1 MYYLCI
7 GNVWHD
13 DASPATTRIQNG
25 DSMARIKNPFVVTG
39 KIEREY
45 FCDRI
50 SESKKIVKTIENG
63 NNLVLISPRRMGKTG
78 LVRFCYDFGFEKDE
92 YYTFFIDI
100 LHTTSLQEFTY
111 LLGRKIYEAI
121 LPKSKK
127 MMTAFIHTLKSISGQ
142 FGFDPISNTPT
153 FDLSLGDIARP
164 ELTLEEIFY
173 YLEHADRPC
182 IVAIDEFQ
190 QIAKYPEKNVEAL
203 LRTHIQRLSNCQFIF
218 AGSEYHVMQE
228 MFVSTAHPFYNSADI
243 LELKAIDVQVYS
255 DFVCGWLSKYGK
267 AIEPSCVQRVY
278 QLFHGNTYGMQRT
291 FNEVFA
297 LIMETEGDVCTKDII
312 TQAIN
317 NIIESKEPI
326 FQELLSNIPEKQKPL
341 LYAIATEGEVEKI
354 TSAAFIKK
362 HKLSS
367 ASANQYAA
375 KQLMASGVIT
385 KLHGK
390 YSLTEQFFDLWI
402 NKIYGRG
409 FVL

>member
-1 MYYLCI
+1 
-7 GNVWHD
+7 
-13 DASPATTRIQNG
+13 
-25 DSMARIKNPFVVTG
+25 MARVKNPFVVTG

-45 FCDRI
+45 FCDRVV
-50 SESKKIVKTIENG
+50 ESKNIVKAIENG

-78 LVRFCYDFGFEKDE
+78 LVRYCYDFEFVKDE

-111 LLGRKIYEAI
+111 LLGRKIYETV

-153 FDLSLGDIARP
+153 FDLSLGDIVRP

-182 IVAIDEFQ
+182 IVTIDEFQ

-203 LRTHIQRLSNCQFIF
+203 LRTHIQAMSNCQFIF

-228 MFVSTAHPFYNSADI
+228 MFVSANHPFYNSADI
-243 LELKAIDVQVYS
+243 LELKPIELQVYS
-255 DFVCGWLSKYGK
+255 DFVSGWMAKY
-267 AIEPSCVQRVY
+267 QRSIDAVLIQTVY
-278 QLFHGNTYGMQRT
+278 QLFRGNTYGMQKT

-297 LIMETEGDVCTKDII
+297 IMSDGEVCTKELVM
-312 TQAIN
+312 QAIN
-317 NIIESKEPI
+317 SVVDSKEPL

-341 LYAIATEGEVEKI
+341 LYAIAADGEVEKI

-390 YSLTEQFFDLWI
+390 YSLNEQFFDIWI
-402 NKIYGRG
+402 NRMYGKG
-409 FVL
+409 FCG

>member
-1 MYYLCI
+1 
-7 GNVWHD
+7 
-13 DASPATTRIQNG
+13 
-25 DSMARIKNPFVVTG
+25 MAKIRNPFVVTG

-45 FCDRI
+45 FCDRVV
-50 SESKKIVKTIENG
+50 ESQKIVKSIENG

-78 LVRFCYDFGFEKDE
+78 LVRYCYDFEFEKDE

-111 LLGRKIYEAI
+111 LLGRKIYETV

-153 FDLSLGDIARP
+153 FDLSLGDIVRP

-182 IVAIDEFQ
+182 IVTIDEFQ

-203 LRTHIQRLSNCQFIF
+203 LRTHIQAMSNCQFIF
-218 AGSEYHVMQE
+218 AGSEYHIMQE
-228 MFVSTAHPFYNSADI
+228 MFVSAAHPFYNSADI
-243 LELKAIDVQVYS
+243 LELKPIELPVYS
-255 DFVCGWLSKYGK
+255 DFVCGWMKKY
-267 AIEPSCVQRVY
+267 QRSIDAGLVEVVY
-278 QLFHGNTYGMQRT
+278 QLFRGNTYGMQKT

-297 LIMETEGDVCTKDII
+297 LMSEGEGCSKELVS
-312 TQAIN
+312 QAVK
-317 NIIESKEPI
+317 NIIDSKEPL

-341 LYAIATEGEVEKI
+341 LYAIAADGEVEKI

-362 HKLSS
+362 HKLAS

-390 YSLTEQFFDLWI
+390 YSLNEQFFDIWI
-402 NKIYGRG
+402 NQLYGKG
-409 FVL
+409 LLI

>member
-1 MYYLCI
+1 
-7 GNVWHD
+7 
-13 DASPATTRIQNG
+13 
-25 DSMARIKNPFVVTG
+25 MARIKNPFVVTG

-45 FCDRI
+45 FCDRVM
-50 SESKKIVKTIENG
+50 ESKAINKSISNG

-78 LVRFCYDFGFEKDE
+78 LVRYCYDFEFEKDE

-111 LLGRKIYEAI
+111 LLGRKIYETV

-153 FDLSLGDIARP
+153 FDLSLGDIVRP

-182 IVAIDEFQ
+182 IVTIDEFQ

-203 LRTHIQRLSNCQFIF
+203 LRTHIQNLSNCQFIF
-218 AGSEYHVMQE
+218 AGSEYHIMQE
-228 MFVSTAHPFYNSADI
+228 MFISAAHPFYNSADI
-243 LELKAIDVQVYS
+243 LELKAIEENVYA
-255 DFVCGWLSKYGK
+255 DFVTSWMKRYERSIKPEIIHL
-267 AIEPSCVQRVY
+267 VY
-278 QLFHGNTYGMQRT
+278 QLFRGNTYGMQKT

-297 LIMETEGDVCTKDII
+297 LTSEGEVCTQEIVL
-312 TQAIN
+312 QAIN
-317 NIIESKEPI
+317 NIVDSKEPL

-341 LYAIATEGEVEKI
+341 LYAIAADGEVEKP
-354 TSAAFIKK
+354 TSAAFIQK
-362 HKLSS
+362 HKLAS
-367 ASANQYAA
+367 ASAVQYAA

-390 YSLTEQFFDLWI
+390 YSLNEQFFDIWI
-402 NKIYGRG
+402 NRMYGK
-409 FVL
+409 VTI

>member
-1 MYYLCI
+1 M
-7 GNVWHD
+7 
-13 DASPATTRIQNG
+13 
-25 DSMARIKNPFVVTG
+25 VTG

-45 FCDRI
+45 FCDRVV
-50 SESKKIVKTIENG
+50 ESKNIVKSIENG

-78 LVRFCYDFGFEKDE
+78 LVRYCYDFEFERDE

-111 LLGRKIYEAI
+111 LLGRKIYETV

-127 MMTAFIHTLKSISGQ
+127 MMAAFIYTLKSISGQ

-153 FDLSLGDIARP
+153 FDLSLGDIVRP

-182 IVAIDEFQ
+182 IVTIDEFQ

-203 LRTHIQRLSNCQFIF
+203 LRTHIQAMSNCQFIF
-218 AGSEYHVMQE
+218 AGSEYYVMQE
-228 MFVSTAHPFYNSADI
+228 MFISANHPFYNSADI
-243 LELKAIDVQVYS
+243 LELKPIELPVYS
-255 DFVCGWLSKYGK
+255 DFVSGWMTKY
-267 AIEPSCVQRVY
+267 QRSIAAELIQSVY
-278 QLFHGNTYGMQRT
+278 QLFRGNTYGMQKT

-297 LIMETEGDVCTKDII
+297 LMSDGEVCSKEIVW
-312 TQAIN
+312 QAIN
-317 NIIESKEPI
+317 NVVDSKEPL

-341 LYAIATEGEVEKI
+341 LYAIAADGEVDKI
-354 TSAAFIKK
+354 TSAAFIQK
-362 HKLSS
+362 HKLAS

-385 KLHGK
+385 KMHGK
-390 YSLTEQFFDLWI
+390 YSLNEQFFDIWI
-402 NKIYGRG
+402 NRMYGRG
-409 FVL
+409 LCLV

>member
-1 MYYLCI
+1 
-7 GNVWHD
+7 
-13 DASPATTRIQNG
+13 
-25 DSMARIKNPFVVTG
+25 MARTKNPFVVTG

-45 FCDRI
+45 FCDRKV
-50 SESKKIVKTIENG
+50 ESKTIQKAINNG

-78 LVRFCYDFGFEKDE
+78 LVRYCYDFEFEKDE

-111 LLGRKIYEAI
+111 LLGRKIYETV

-153 FDLSLGDIARP
+153 FDLSLGDIVRP

-182 IVAIDEFQ
+182 IVTIDEFQ

-203 LRTHIQRLSNCQFIF
+203 LRTHIQNMGNCQFIF
-218 AGSEYHVMQE
+218 AGSEYHIMQE
-228 MFVSTAHPFYNSADI
+228 MFISAAHPFYNSADI
-243 LELKAIDVQVYS
+243 LELKPIDESIYA
-255 DFVCGWLSKYGK
+255 DFVTSWMQRYERS
-267 AIEPSCVQRVY
+267 IDSESIHRVY
-278 QLFHGNTYGMQRT
+278 QLFRGNTYGMQKT

-297 LIMETEGDVCTKDII
+297 LMNDGEVCTKELI
-312 TQAIN
+312 TEAIN
-317 NIIESKEPI
+317 NIVDSKEPL
-326 FQELLSNIPEKQKPL
+326 FQELLSIIPEKQKPL
-341 LYAIATEGEVEKI
+341 LYAIAADGEVEKP

-362 HKLSS
+362 HKLVS
-367 ASANQYAA
+367 ASAVQYAA

-390 YSLTEQFFDLWI
+390 YSLNEQFFDIWI
-402 NKIYGRG
+402 NRMYGH
-409 FVL
+409 LTPPYHLAIE

>member
-1 MYYLCI
+1 
-7 GNVWHD
+7 
-13 DASPATTRIQNG
+13 
-25 DSMARIKNPFVVTG
+25 MARIKNPFVVTG

-45 FCDRI
+45 FCDRVV
-50 SESKKIVKTIENG
+50 ESKAIQKAINNG

-78 LVRFCYDFGFEKDE
+78 LVRYCYDFEFEKDE

-111 LLGRKIYEAI
+111 LLGRKIYETV

-153 FDLSLGDIARP
+153 FDLSLGDIIRP

-182 IVAIDEFQ
+182 IVTIDEFQ

-203 LRTHIQRLSNCQFIF
+203 LRTHIQNMSNCQFIF
-218 AGSEYHVMQE
+218 AGSEYHIMQE
-228 MFVSTAHPFYNSADI
+228 MFISAAHPFYNSADI
-243 LELKAIDVQVYS
+243 LELKPIEEEVYA
-255 DFVCGWLSKYGK
+255 DFVTTWMQRYDRS
-267 AIEPSCVQRVY
+267 IESEMIHLVY
-278 QLFHGNTYGMQRT
+278 QLFRGNTYGMQKT

-297 LIMETEGDVCTKDII
+297 LMSDGEVCTKEVI
-312 TQAIN
+312 TEAIN
-317 NIIESKEPI
+317 NIVDSKEPL
-326 FQELLSNIPEKQKPL
+326 FQELLSTIPEKQKPL
-341 LYAIATEGEVEKI
+341 LYAIAADGEVEKP
-354 TSAAFIKK
+354 TSAAFIKR

-367 ASANQYAA
+367 ASAVQYAA
-375 KQLMASGVIT
+375 KQLISSGVIT

-390 YSLTEQFFDLWI
+390 YSLNEQFFDIWI
-402 NKIYGRG
+402 NRMYGKA
-409 FVL
+409 LL

>member
-1 MYYLCI
+1 
-7 GNVWHD
+7 
-13 DASPATTRIQNG
+13 
-25 DSMARIKNPFVVTG
+25 MARIKNPFVVTG

-45 FCDRI
+45 FCDRVV
-50 SESKKIVKTIENG
+50 ESKKIVKAIENG

-78 LVRFCYDFGFEKDE
+78 LVRYCYDFEFEKDE

-111 LLGRKIYEAI
+111 LLGRKIYETV

-153 FDLSLGDIARP
+153 FDLSLGDIVRP

-182 IVAIDEFQ
+182 IVTIDEFQ

-203 LRTHIQRLSNCQFIF
+203 LRTHVQAMANCQFIF

-228 MFVSTAHPFYNSADI
+228 MFVSANHPFYNSADI
-243 LELKAIDVQVYS
+243 LELKSIEEAVYA
-255 DFVCGWLSKYGK
+255 DFVCAWMSKYQRRID
-267 AIEPSCVQRVY
+267 ANLVQSVY
-278 QLFHGNTYGMQRT
+278 QLFRGNTYGMQKT

-297 LIMETEGDVCTKDII
+297 LMSDGETCTWELIV
-312 TQAIN
+312 QAVN
-317 NIIESKEPI
+317 NVIDSKEPL

-341 LYAIATEGEVEKI
+341 LYAIAADGEVEKI

-362 HKLSS
+362 HKLAS

-375 KQLMASGVIT
+375 KQLMANGVIT

-390 YSLTEQFFDLWI
+390 YSLNEQFFDIWI
-402 NKIYGRG
+402 NKLYGRG
-409 FVL
+409 LKLI

>member
-1 MYYLCI
+1 
-7 GNVWHD
+7 
-13 DASPATTRIQNG
+13 
-25 DSMARIKNPFVVTG
+25 MARIKNPFVVTG
-39 KIEREY
+39 KIEQEY
-45 FCDRI
+45 FCDRVV
-50 SESKKIVKTIENG
+50 ESKNIVKAIENG

-78 LVRFCYDFGFEKDE
+78 LVRYCYDFEFEKDE

-111 LLGRKIYEAI
+111 LLGRKIYETV

-153 FDLSLGDIARP
+153 FDLSLGDIVRP

-182 IVAIDEFQ
+182 IVTIDEFQ

-203 LRTHIQRLSNCQFIF
+203 LRTHIQSMSNCQFIF

-228 MFVSTAHPFYNSADI
+228 MFVSANHPFYNSADI
-243 LELKAIDVQVYS
+243 LELKPIDPQVYS
-255 DFVCGWLSKYGK
+255 DFVLGWMRKY
-267 AIEPSCVQRVY
+267 QRSIDEDLVRSVY
-278 QLFHGNTYGMQRT
+278 QLFRGNTYGMQKT

-297 LIMETEGDVCTKDII
+297 IMSDGEVCSKEIVW
-312 TQAIN
+312 QAIN
-317 NIIESKEPI
+317 NVVDSKEPL

-341 LYAIATEGEVEKI
+341 LYAIAADGEVEKI
-354 TSAAFIKK
+354 TSAAFIRK
-362 HKLSS
+362 HKLAS

-375 KQLMASGVIT
+375 KQLMTNGIIT

-390 YSLTEQFFDLWI
+390 YSLNEQFFDIWI
-402 NKIYGRG
+402 NRMYGKG
-409 FVL
+409 FGVSKG

>member
-1 MYYLCI
+1 
-7 GNVWHD
+7 
-13 DASPATTRIQNG
+13 
-25 DSMARIKNPFVVTG
+25 MAKIKNPFVVTG

-45 FCDRI
+45 FCDRVV
-50 SESKKIVKTIENG
+50 ESQKIVKSIENG

-78 LVRFCYDFGFEKDE
+78 LVRYCYDFEFEKDE

-111 LLGRKIYEAI
+111 LLGRKIYETV

-127 MMTAFIHTLKSISGQ
+127 MMTAFIQTLKSISGQ

-153 FDLSLGDIARP
+153 FDLSLGDIVRP

-182 IVAIDEFQ
+182 IVTIDEFQ
-190 QIAKYPEKNVEAL
+190 QIAKYPEKSVEAL
-203 LRTHIQRLSNCQFIF
+203 LRTHIQAMSNCQFIF
-218 AGSEYHVMQE
+218 AGSEYHIMQE
-228 MFVSTAHPFYNSADI
+228 MFVSAAHPFYNSADI
-243 LELKAIDVQVYS
+243 LELKPIELLVYS
-255 DFVCGWLSKYGK
+255 DFVCGWMEKY
-267 AIEPSCVQRVY
+267 QRSIDASLVEAVY
-278 QLFHGNTYGMQRT
+278 HLFRGNTYGMQKT

-297 LIMETEGDVCTKDII
+297 LMNEGEECSKELVS
-312 TQAIN
+312 QAIK
-317 NIIESKEPI
+317 NIIDSKEPL

-341 LYAIATEGEVEKI
+341 LYAIAADGEVEKI

-362 HKLSS
+362 HKLAS

-390 YSLTEQFFDLWI
+390 YSLNEQFFDIWI
-402 NKIYGRG
+402 NQLYGRG
-409 FVL
+409 LIIG